1 MPIASTLASGVARGS
16 KLGLHCIVPGETL
29 PVVRKAVE
37 RGVVWPVVKGVDN
50 AGLAIDVKQVS
61 PETITITRFVNEK
74 WDSAQDCDT
83 WDDETFLRGARE
95 TIQQVFDR
103 TNADE
108 RRAADFF
115 EVLNEADPPGPAG
128 WRALGRFCC
137 EVVREADRRGL
148 KVALPAFNAGTPEWD
163 EMVAFV
169 ETGLFGLLK
178 AGGHL
183 LTVHEGVFGK
193 VPIDSGAGDTIPGA
207 PSVARAGSMC
217 GRYRFLYH
225 LLEQR
230 AEVVP
235 CVVSEFYTGD
245 FYSAPADEQ
254 MPRFAWYDRLVRQ
267 DWYVLAVLPFTV
279 DPSGGWLHQNYTY
292 CLPSLLDYLTAERDV
307 PNAVRGAA
315 PTPSASTAAAASE
328 TDEPVP
334 VDPPPGPPPA
344 ASNAAAG
351 LAPTH
356 RVTAEKLSVRAH
368 PWTGRQEPPRL
379 RLLDQGQTV
388 HIFGVYQPAGLPF
401 GWGCIAP
408 DGNEWVSLQFVEMI

>member
-1 MPIASTLASGVARGS
+1 MPLASTLTSGLARGS
-16 KLGLHCIVPGETL
+16 KLGIHCIVPGQTM
-29 PVVRKAVE
+29 PSVRAAVQ

-50 AGLAIDVKQVS
+50 AGLALDVKQAS
-61 PETITITRFVNEK
+61 PETITITRFVNER

-83 WDDETFLRGARE
+83 WSDEVFTRGAQE
-95 TIQQVFDR
+95 TIQQIFDR

-115 EVLNEADPPGPAG
+115 EVLNEADPPGSAG
-128 WRALGRFCC
+128 WRALGRFGC

-163 EMVAFV
+163 ELVALV
-169 ETGLFGLLK
+169 DTGLFGLLK

-183 LTVHEGVFGK
+183 LTVHEGVFGQ

-207 PSVARAGSMC
+207 PAVANAGSMC

-230 AEVVP
+230 DEVVP

-245 FYSAPADEQ
+245 FYSAPPEAQ
-254 MPRFAWYDRLVRQ
+254 MARFAWYDRLVRQ

-279 DPSGGWLHQNYTY
+279 DPSPGWMHQNYTY
-292 CLPSLLDYLTAERDV
+292 CLPAMLDYLAAERDV
-307 PNAVRGAA
+307 PNSVRGVAPA
-315 PTPSASTAAAASE
+315 PPVVDVTPAPVPAPPAPIPPTPS
-328 TDEPVP
+328 
-334 VDPPPGPPPA
+334 PA
-344 ASNAAAG
+344 PA

-356 RVTAEKLSVRAH
+356 RVTAVQLSVRAH
-368 PWTGRQEPPRL
+368 PWTGRLEPPRL
-379 RLLDQGQTV
+379 RLLDQGQAI
-388 HIFGVYQPAGLPF
+388 HIFAVYHPAALEF
-401 GWGCIAP
+401 GWGCLSV
-408 DGNEWVSLQFVEMI
+408 DGNEWVSMEFVEKL